1 MRSAGRTSSVSPR
14 LRVRAHGLQDRARRM
29 ERGKR
34 EVGRGRRQ
42 SVWSVC
48 KGSRRGMYVPS
59 VGNERTSS
67 WWCRPI
73 GAKELQAARA
83 CSGRGPLDLPRG
95 ARDCRRLR
103 LTWPRSKG
111 LRSAR
116 SAAVASSSPLS
127 YDDTGLLSSAAR
139 TPQRL
144 PATAA
149 ALIRTPSYPAGIGR
163 PGSLLPYTRS
173 SRRSSSPPSGP
184 CVLAVSPAPFCRPL
198 IVPSAP
204 SRRATS
210 PVPSNPRPPHPTLSR
225 PFHCPTRNPLTST
238 STGLSPSA
246 VSLAWSPSPRT
257 QNARSRRGRS

>member
-1 MRSAGRTSSVSPR
+1 VRSAGRTSSVSPR

-95 ARDCRRLR
+95 ARDRRRLR

-149 ALIRTPSYPAGIGR
+149 ALTRTPSYPAGIGR
-163 PGSLLPYTRS
+163 PGSLLPSTRS
-173 SRRSSSPPSGP
+173 SRHSSSPPSGP
-184 CVLAVSPAPFCRPL
+184 ASLPSHLRRSADPLSYRVHLAGA
-198 IVPSAP
+198 
-204 SRRATS
+204 
-210 PVPSNPRPPHPTLSR
+210 PHPPFPLEPAASSPNLVPALSL
-225 PFHCPTRNPLTST
+225 PNSQ
-238 STGLSPSA
+238 SPHQHQHRLIA
-246 VSLAWSPSPRT
+246 
-257 QNARSRRGRS
+257 